1 MVIYHTEQWH
11 GSIDQFVY
19 HMVFFGTVVY
29 NFGIFVDYHGA
40 ILYITLII
48 HNYLWG
54 FSPFECIS
62 STVLYE
68 ISHL

>member
-1 MVIYHTEQWH
+1 
-11 GSIDQFVY
+11 
-19 HMVFFGTVVY
+19 MVFFGTVVY